1 MPIYRLEPIE
11 DFLREQSWRHSL
23 LKAVCWVKAPDED
36 HARLVMASATAK
48 AEASPGDLMESPW
61 LSPVLTMC
69 IEESPEFH
77 MEPEIAVRVDGVA
90 KAWAAPPER

>member
-23 LKAVCWVKAPDED
+23 LKTICWVKASGED
-36 HARLVMASATAK
+36 QARLAVARATASS
-48 AEASPGDLMESPW
+48 ADVMESPW

-69 IEESPEFH
+69 MEEDPTFQ
-77 MEPEIAVRVDGVA
+77 MEPELAISVDGVA
-90 KAWAAPPER
+90 QAWTAPPER